1 MFSRY
6 ALIHRLNL
14 VGLFALMTLS
24 LVGAAQCAELPPG
37 AVPLPPGLQVVPR
50 KFVQPM
56 PSMATDYQ
64 KGKIIGRTLESA
76 GSISFDVTIA
86 ELEQSGFECVSL
98 AYDHQTSCHTADARS
113 FSLFG
118 RPATVR
124 VVFHKGLFYF
134 VEYTIPGSHKEVKG
148 ALTEVFG
155 KPFTRVA
162 FRGEPLDPAGQYTAW
177 IFKKGGIV
185 DIHAWPS
192 KQEVEIGFYSALYS
206 FREYKK
212 QYQAFGLEP
221 FHLEALDISDL

>member
-1 MFSRY
+1 MFDAGS
-6 ALIHRLNL
+6 LIRKVLIAI
-14 VGLFALMTLS
+14 VSTTITVS
-24 LVGAAQCAELPPG
+24 PAQSAELPPG
-37 AVPLPPGLQVVPR
+37 AVPVPR
-50 KFVQPM
+50 GFVKVPK
-56 PSMATDYQ
+56 PVIEPTPPLPTDFQ
-64 KGKIIGRTLESA
+64 KGEIIDETLENA

-113 FSLFG
+113 FSLLG

-221 FHLEALDISDL
+221 FDLEALDISDL